1 MDSIRIESRKDLR
14 MFIQSD
20 KRSLGIDGFG
30 RLKSLLNPICTFQ
43 IRLRKLE
50 YSLNCQRS
58 RGVILLRKFLFRR
71 ISVRLGF
78 SISPNTFGPGLSIA
92 HYGSIIVNGG
102 ARIGAN
108 CRIHVGVNIGTEA
121 GKSLTAPRIGDNC
134 YIGPG
139 AKVFGDIIIGP
150 NTVIGSNAVVN
161 QSFVE
166 GGITIAGVPARVV
179 SEKSSNGL
187 LIRGF
192 SQKT

>member
-1 MDSIRIESRKDLR
+1 
-14 MFIQSD
+14 
-20 KRSLGIDGFG
+20 
-30 RLKSLLNPICTFQ
+30 
-43 IRLRKLE
+43 
-50 YSLNCQRS
+50 
-58 RGVILLRKFLFRR
+58 
-71 ISVRLGF
+71 
-78 SISPNTFGPGLSIA
+78 LSIA